1 MEWKKRSFL
10 VQLEEKALFLNKIRE
25 TRGAGR
31 CKGEN
36 KSDELEGYC
45 KRTLSERT
53 EAKEG

>member
-10 VQLEEKALFLNKIRE
+10 LQLEEKALFLNKIRE
-25 TRGAGR
+25 TRGAGW